1 MAYSYRIEQAIRASS
16 VLHKDQVRKGATPFP
31 YVTHPFAVAM
41 IAADYTNDEEV
52 IIAALLHDT
61 LEDTDYTP
69 EELQDDFGGTV
80 KELVTA
86 VTEQKS
92 DPDHTSRKESKR
104 AYLKQLREAPHDA
117 LIVAAADKIH
127 NIRAMVEEFY
137 DDHSAFV
144 ATFGHHFEDRLTF
157 YEALGDV
164 LNDRLQNDI
173 LTEFN
178 NVLKEYLDFIQDVQ
192 KSQE

>member
-41 IAADYTNDEEV
+41 LVADYTDEEDV

-80 KELVTA
+80 KELVLT
-86 VTEQKS
+86 VTE
-92 DPDHTSRKESKR
+92 PDHDHSIAARRESKK
-104 AYLKQLREAPHDA
+104 AYLKQLKDGPHNA
-117 LIVAAADKIH
+117 LLIAAADKIH
-127 NIRAMVEEFY
+127 NMRAIVEEFY
-137 DDHSAFV
+137 DNHSGFIAE
-144 ATFGHHFEDRLTF
+144 FGGQHEDRLLF
-157 YEALGDV
+157 YETFGDI
-164 LNDRLQNDI
+164 LNDRLNSEI

-192 KSQE
+192 ENEV